1 MLPMDILKN
10 IPYKQT
16 HEALREG
23 DIDKLKK
30 LLCSFVIVISQKIY
44 QYKWE
49 GMDKTTKRNTLKS
62 LVYLDALIT
71 LYRMPPQFEFAIG
84 DLSERFR
91 GMPEEVLEEIL
102 QKFCKISLSD
112 RTNPS
117 TFKMSRARLTSTDAS
132 TQFKFMKSKE
142 SVKTLILHIIGLV
155 IHLSTGGVAYGH
167 FLAKILK
174 KDMKDLS
181 SYFRELGAYTEI
193 KPRQQKAGDESRDE

>member
-1 MLPMDILKN
+1 MSILKN

-30 LLCSFVIVISQKIY
+30 LLCSFVIVMAQKIF

-49 GMDKTTKRNTLKS
+49 GMEKTDKRNTLKG
-62 LVYLDALIT
+62 LVYLDALVT
-71 LYRMPPQFEFAIG
+71 LYRMPSQFEFALG

-91 GMPEEVLEEIL
+91 GLPEDVLEVIL
-102 QKFCKISLSD
+102 QKFCKMSLSD

-117 TFKMSRARLTSTDAS
+117 TFKMSRARLAS
-132 TQFKFMKSKE
+132 SDVTTQFKFMKSKE
-142 SVKTLILHIIGLV
+142 SVGNLIMHIIGLV

-167 FLAKILK
+167 FLSKILK
-174 KDMKDLS
+174 KDIKDLS
-181 SYFRELGAYTEI
+181 NYFRELGAYTEI
-193 KPRQQKAGDESRDE
+193 KPRKQKVGDESKGD